1 VQQSGKFKGFK
12 GSSKLLGKFKTYK
25 ERSRNTIPRY
35 QTGGKSGKTGGTCT
49 LQDGPQHSAYYAD
62 GQVQQLGKFKG
73 FKGSSKLLGKFKTYK
88 ERSRNTTHKGM
99 QEVLKLCTVN

>member
-1 VQQSGKFKGFK
+1 MTTVPY
-12 GSSKLLGKFKTYK
+12 LLAFQISNRRQKWQN
-25 ERSRNTIPRY
+25 RR
-35 QTGGKSGKTGGTCT
+35 QKTGGIC
-49 LQDGPQHSAYYAD
+49 LHCRMGPNKTQTM
-62 GQVQQLGKFKG
+62 QRRVQQLGKFKG